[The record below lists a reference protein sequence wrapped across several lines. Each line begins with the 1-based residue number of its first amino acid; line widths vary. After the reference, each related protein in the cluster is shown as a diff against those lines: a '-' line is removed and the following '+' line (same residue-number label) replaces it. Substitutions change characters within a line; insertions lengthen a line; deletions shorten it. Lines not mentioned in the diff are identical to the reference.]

1 MTSTYTKLAG
11 AIDYL
16 VAHYNDQPDLDV
28 LAKKFG
34 YEPTYFQKIFKDHVG
49 ISPKRFVQFMSLNT
63 ARDFLLQGASTLDA
77 AYAAG
82 LSGTGRLHDLFVQC
96 DAVTPGEVKA
106 LGRGLTVRYG
116 FHDSLL
122 GELMIATTPRGVCW
136 LGFQMDESRDE
147 SLNRLAAMYPA
158 AILKEDQDET
168 AQAAT
173 AIMAIWNGQGDPTK
187 KLKLEVCGTNFQIQ
201 VWRAMLKIPM
211 GVTVSYKTVAESL
224 GKPTASRAVGGAV
237 GANPISLL
245 IPCHRVIQQSGII
258 ENYGWGSPR
267 KKALLGVE
275 VAALGLI
282 QETGNPS
289 SDKTLL
295 AV

>member
-1 MTSTYTKLAG
+1 MSSTYATLTQ

-16 VAHYNDQPDLDV
+16 VAHYDDQPDLDA

-116 FHDSLL
+116 FHDSPL

-147 SLNRLAAMYPA
+147 SLRRLEAMYPEA
-158 AILKEDQDET
+158 VMMEDQDET
-168 AQAAT
+168 AQAASS
-173 AIMAIWNGQGDPTK
+173 IMAIWNGQGDPTK

-275 VAALGLI
+275 VAALGLMR
-282 QETGNPS
+282 ETGNPS